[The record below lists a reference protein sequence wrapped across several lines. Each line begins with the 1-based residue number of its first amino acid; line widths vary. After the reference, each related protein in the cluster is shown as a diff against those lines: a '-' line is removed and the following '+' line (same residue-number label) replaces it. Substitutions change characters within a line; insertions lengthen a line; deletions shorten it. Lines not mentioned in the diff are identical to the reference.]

1 MIVVLSFCFSIV
13 GYSYYSVNK
22 NSDLNK
28 LMNESYKNI
37 GYMKCQPFLFE
48 NPIGSEKQLER
59 KYQQLPK
66 VQQENTLIL

>member
-1 MIVVLSFCFSIV
+1 
-13 GYSYYSVNK
+13 
-22 NSDLNK
+22 
-28 LMNESYKNI
+28 MNESYKNI

-66 VQQENTLIL
+66 VQQENTLILNNVLTYNKLKVKDKILFCLPKKT